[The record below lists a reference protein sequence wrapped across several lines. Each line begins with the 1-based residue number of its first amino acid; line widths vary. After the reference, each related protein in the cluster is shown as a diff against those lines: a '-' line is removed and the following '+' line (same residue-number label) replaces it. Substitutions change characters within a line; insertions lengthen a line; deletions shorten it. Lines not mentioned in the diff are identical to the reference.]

1 MTFDLVVRGGRVADG
16 TGMPSYTADVAVR
29 DGRIARVGRV
39 TESAARTID
48 ADGCV
53 VAPGFIDVHTHYDAQ
68 LHWEPTA
75 SPASWHGVTTVL
87 TGNCGFTLAP
97 ARPEDT
103 GWLAQM
109 LSRVEGMS
117 TQALAEGLRWSGGS
131 FGQYLH
137 ALDGRIA
144 VNMGAY
150 VGHSAIRR
158 HVMGDAASVRRATS
172 EEIAAMQAL
181 VRQAMFE
188 GAIGFSTSQL
198 DIHVAHD
205 GREVPSNHAAP
216 EEIVA
221 LAAVLAEFDHGAL
234 EIIPRTFV
242 DGYDEA
248 DRRLLREMY
257 RVSGR
262 PIELNTLVPL
272 PHQMGGWRR
281 GVDFCRQAF
290 AEGVRVH
297 PMFAVNELGAH
308 FSLDTTFLFDEMP
321 TWRETLCA
329 PAPERARRLADPGVR
344 DVLLAELAN
353 PAGRAFVFVWQVVFV
368 EAVERPEHERWVG
381 MHVAAV
387 AEVMGKAPLDAF
399 LDLALA
405 EDLKTQ
411 FMVGAFKD
419 PARDVATAEL
429 VRDPICMAGSSD
441 GGAHVL
447 SFTGAD
453 YTTRLLSEWVP
464 GTLTLEQAIAKLT
477 MVPAMVHGLHDRG
490 VVREGAAAD
499 LVVFDP
505 SRLRCTGTRLVHDF
519 PAGAGRYVVGAEG
532 YVATVVN
539 GEVVLEHGGYAGALP
554 GLVLRGGV
562 AS

>member
-1 MTFDLVVRGGRVADG
+1 MSFDLVVRGGRIVDG
-16 TGMPSYTADVAVR
+16 TGMPAFTADVAVR
-29 DGRIARVGRV
+29 DGVIARIGRV
-39 TESAARTID
+39 TEPAARTID

-53 VAPGFIDVHTHYDAQ
+53 VTPGFIDVHTHYDAQ

-97 ARPEDT
+97 AKPEDT

-117 TQALAEGLRWSGGS
+117 ADCLAAGLRWQGGG

-158 HVMGDAASVRRATS
+158 HAMGDAASTRRATQD
-172 EEIAAMQAL
+172 EVVAMQAL
-181 VRQAMFE
+181 VRQAMYE

-221 LAAVLAEFDHGAL
+221 LASVLAEFDHGAI

-248 DRRLLREMY
+248 DRRLLLDLY
-257 RVSGR
+257 RASGR
-262 PIELNTLVPL
+262 PLELNTMVPL
-272 PHQMGGWRR
+272 PHQMDGWRR
-281 GVDFCRQAF
+281 GLEFVREAF
-290 AEGVRVH
+290 RAGARLH
-297 PMFAVNELGAH
+297 PMFATNELGAH

-321 TWRETLCA
+321 TWRETLCLRS
-329 PAPERARRLADPGVR
+329 PERERRLRDPAVR
-344 DVLLAELAN
+344 ATLLAELAD
-353 PAGRAFVFVWQVVFV
+353 PRGRAFVFVWQVVFV
-368 EAVERPEHERWVG
+368 EAVTRREHERWLG
-381 MHVAAV
+381 MHLADV
-387 AEVMGKAPLDAF
+387 AEAMGKAPLDAF

-405 EDLKTQ
+405 EDLRTQ
-411 FMVGAFKD
+411 FLVGAPND
-419 PARDVATAEL
+419 RSRDAATAEL
-429 VRDPICMAGSSD
+429 VRDPIFMAGSSD

-464 GTLTLEQAIAKLT
+464 GTLTLEQAVSKLT
-477 MVPAMVHGLHDRG
+477 MIPAVVHGLHDRG
-490 VVREGAAAD
+490 IVREGAAAD

-505 SRLRCTGTRLVHDF
+505 ARLRCTGTTLVQDF

-539 GEVVLEHGGYAGALP
+539 GAVVFDAGRYTGALP
-554 GLVLRGGV
+554 GHVLRG
-562 AS
+562 

>member
-1 MTFDLVVRGGRVADG
+1 MSFDLVVRGGRVVDG
-16 TGMPSYTADVAVR
+16 TGMPGFTADVAVR
-29 DGRIARVGRV
+29 DGRIARIGRV
-39 TESAARTID
+39 TEVATRTID
-48 ADGCV
+48 ADGCIV
-53 VAPGFIDVHTHYDAQ
+53 TPGFVDVHTHYDAQ

-117 TQALAEGLRWSGGS
+117 TEALAAGLRWSGGS

-158 HVMGDAASVRRATS
+158 HVMGDAASDRRATAD
-172 EEIAAMQAL
+172 EIAAMQGL
-181 VRQAMFE
+181 VRQAMHE

-234 EIIPRTFV
+234 EIIPRSFV

-248 DRRLLREMY
+248 DRALLHEMY

-272 PHQMGGWRR
+272 PHQMDGWRR
-281 GVDFCRQAF
+281 GVEFCREAF
-290 AEGVRVH
+290 RRGFRLH

-321 TWRETLCA
+321 TWRLTLCL
-329 PAPERARRLADPGVR
+329 PEPERARQLADPAVR
-344 DVLLAELAN
+344 ERLLVELAD
-353 PAGRAFVFVWQVVFV
+353 PSGRAFVFVWQVVFV
-368 EAVERPEHERWVG
+368 EAVIRPEHERWVG
-381 MHVAAV
+381 KHVADV
-387 AEVMGKAPLDAF
+387 AEAMGKAPLDAF

-411 FMVGAFKD
+411 FLVSAPKD
-419 PARDVATAEL
+419 RSRDAATAEL
-429 VRDPICMAGSSD
+429 VRDPIAMAGSSD

-464 GTLTLEQAIAKLT
+464 GTLTLEQAVAKLT
-477 MVPAMVHGLHDRG
+477 MVPAIVHGLADRG

-539 GEVVLEHGGYAGALP
+539 GEVTFEQGRYTGAL
-554 GLVLRGGV
+554 GGALLRG
-562 AS
+562 

>member
-1 MTFDLVVRGGRVADG
+1 MSFDLVVRGGRVVDG
-16 TGMPSYTADVAVR
+16 TGMPSFSADVAVR
-29 DGRIARVGRV
+29 DGRIARIGRV
-39 TESAARTID
+39 REGARRVID
-48 ADGCV
+48 ADGCI

-97 ARPEDT
+97 AKSEDV

-117 TQALAEGLRWSGGS
+117 AEALAAGLRWSGGT
-131 FGQYLH
+131 FGHFLH
-137 ALDGRIA
+137 ALEGRIA

-158 HVMGDAASVRRATS
+158 QVMGDAASDRRATDD
-172 EEIAAMQAL
+172 EVGRMQAL
-181 VRQAMFE
+181 VRQSMHE

-221 LAAVLAEFDHGAL
+221 LSSVLGDFDHGAI
-234 EIIPRTFV
+234 EFIPRSFV
-242 DGYDEA
+242 DGYSEA
-248 DRRLLREMY
+248 DRRLLHEMY

-272 PHQMGGWRR
+272 PHQMKGWRR
-281 GVDFCRQAF
+281 GVDFCRETFQQ
-290 AEGVRVH
+290 GIRLH
-297 PMFAVNELGAH
+297 PMFATNQLGAH
-308 FSLDTTFLFDEMP
+308 FALDTTFLFDEMP
-321 TWRETLCA
+321 IFRETLCLGS
-329 PAPERARRLADPGVR
+329 PERERRLRDPAVRQKMLEALADPT
-344 DVLLAELAN
+344 
-353 PAGRAFVFVWQVVFV
+353 GRAFVFVWQVLFV
-368 EAVERPEHERWVG
+368 EAVTRPEHQRFVG
-381 MHVAAV
+381 MHLADVADAV
-387 AEVMGKAPLDAF
+387 GKTPLDAF

-405 EDLKTQ
+405 EDLQTQ
-411 FMVGAFKD
+411 FVLGAPHD
-419 PARDVATAEL
+419 PARDEATAEL
-429 VRDPICMAGSSD
+429 LRDPIVMAGSSD

-464 GTLTLEQAIAKLT
+464 GTLSLEEAISKLT
-477 MVPAMVHGLHDRG
+477 MVPAVVHGLADRG

-499 LVVFDP
+499 LVVFDRA
-505 SRLRCTGTRLVHDF
+505 RLRCGATRLVRDF
-519 PAGAGRYVVGAEG
+519 PAGAGRYVVDAEG

-539 GEVVLEHGGYAGALP
+539 GEVVFDHGRYAGSLS
-554 GLVLRGGV
+554 GHVLRG
-562 AS
+562 

>member
-1 MTFDLVVRGGRVADG
+1 MSFDLVVRGGRIADG

-29 DGRIARVGRV
+29 DGRIARIGRV
-39 TESAARTID
+39 TEAAARTID

-97 ARPEDT
+97 AKREDV
-103 GWLAQM
+103 GWVAQM

-117 TQALAEGLRWSGGS
+117 ADALAQGLRWSGGS
-131 FGQYLH
+131 FGQFLH

-144 VNMGAY
+144 VNMGSY

-158 HVMGDAASVRRATS
+158 HVMGDAGSERRATPD
-172 EEIAAMQAL
+172 EVVAMQTL
-181 VRQAMFE
+181 VRQAMHE

-216 EEIVA
+216 EEILA
-221 LAAVLAEFDHGAL
+221 LAAVLSEFDHGAI

-242 DGYDEA
+242 EGYDEA
-248 DRRLLREMY
+248 DRRLLQELY

-272 PHQMGGWRR
+272 PHQMEGWRR
-281 GVDFCRQAF
+281 GVDFCRESFRQ
-290 AEGVRVH
+290 GLRLH

-321 TWRETLCA
+321 TWRETLCLRGA
-329 PAPERARRLADPGVR
+329 ERMRRLSDPSVR
-344 DVLLAELAN
+344 ETLLMELAN

-368 EAVERPEHERWVG
+368 ETVRRPEHERFVD
-381 MHVAAV
+381 MHLADV
-387 AEVMGKAPLDAF
+387 AEAVGKTPLDAF

-405 EDLKTQ
+405 EDLTTQ
-411 FMVGAFKD
+411 FRVGAPKD
-419 PARDVATAEL
+419 RSRDAATAEL
-429 VRDPICMAGSSD
+429 IRDPICMAGSSD
-441 GGAHVL
+441 GGAHLL

-453 YTTRLLSEWVP
+453 YTTRLLSEWTP
-464 GTLTLEQAIAKLT
+464 DPLTLEQAVSKLT
-477 MVPAMVHGLHDRG
+477 MVPAVVHGLADRG

-539 GEVVLEHGGYAGALP
+539 GEVVFEHGRHTGALP
-554 GLVLRGGV
+554 GAVLRG
-562 AS
+562 

>member
-1 MTFDLVVRGGRVADG
+1 MSFDLVVRGGRVVDG
-16 TGMPSYTADVAVR
+16 TGMPAFTADVAVR
-29 DGRIARVGRV
+29 DGRIVRIGRV
-39 TESAARTID
+39 TESAERTID

-53 VAPGFIDVHTHYDAQ
+53 VTPGFIDVHTHYDAQ

-87 TGNCGFTLAP
+87 AGNCGFTLAP

-103 GWLAQM
+103 TWLAQM

-117 TQALAEGLRWSGGS
+117 TDALAAGLRWSGGS

-158 HVMGDAASVRRATS
+158 HVMGDAASERRATAD
-172 EEIAAMQAL
+172 EVAAMQAL
-181 VRQAMFE
+181 VRQAMYE

-221 LAAVLAEFDHGAL
+221 LSAVLAEFDHGAI

-242 DGYDEA
+242 EGYAEA
-248 DRRLLREMY
+248 DRALLREMY

-272 PHQMGGWRR
+272 PHQMDGWRR
-281 GVDFCRQAF
+281 GVDFCRDAF
-290 AEGVRVH
+290 RQGVRLH

-321 TWRETLCA
+321 TWRQTLCL
-329 PAPERARRLADPGVR
+329 PGSERARRLADPAVR
-344 DVLLAELAN
+344 ERLLMELAD
-353 PAGRAFVFVWQVVFV
+353 PTGRAFVFVWQVVFV
-368 EAVERPEHERWVG
+368 EAVTRPEHERWIG
-381 MHVAAV
+381 HHLADV
-387 AEVMGKAPLDAF
+387 AEAMGKSPLDAF

-411 FMVGAFKD
+411 FLVGAPKD
-419 PARDVATAEL
+419 HARDAATAEL
-429 VRDPICMAGSSD
+429 VRDPIAMAGSSD

-464 GTLTLEQAIAKLT
+464 GTLTLEQAVAKLT
-477 MVPAMVHGLHDRG
+477 MVPAIVHGIADRG

-539 GEVVLEHGGYAGALP
+539 GEPTFDQGRYTGAL
-554 GLVLRGGV
+554 GGVVLRG
-562 AS
+562 

>member
-1 MTFDLVVRGGRVADG
+1 MSFDLVVRGGRVADG
-16 TGMPSYTADVAVR
+16 TGMPAFSADVAVR
-29 DGRIARVGRV
+29 DGRIVRIGRV
-39 TESAARTID
+39 SEPARRTID

-97 ARPEDT
+97 ARREDT
-103 GWLAQM
+103 TWLAQM

-117 TQALAEGLRWSGGS
+117 TEALAAGLRWDGGS
-131 FGQYLH
+131 FGQFLH

-158 HVMGDAASVRRATS
+158 HVMGDAASERRATAD
-172 EEIAAMQAL
+172 EIASMQAL
-181 VRQAMFE
+181 VRQAMHE

-221 LAAVLAEFDHGAL
+221 LAGVLADFDHGAI

-242 DGYDEA
+242 EGYGEA
-248 DRRLLREMY
+248 DRALLREMY

-262 PIELNTLVPL
+262 PLELNTLVPL
-272 PHQMGGWRR
+272 PHQMDGWRR
-281 GVDFCRQAF
+281 GVDFCREAF
-290 AEGVRVH
+290 RQGVRLH

-308 FSLDTTFLFDEMP
+308 FSLDTTFLFDEMA
-321 TWRETLCA
+321 TWRRTLCL
-329 PAPERARRLADPGVR
+329 PAAERARRLADPSVR
-344 DVLLAELAN
+344 ERLLAELAN

-368 EAVERPEHERWVG
+368 EAVTRPGHERWVG
-381 MHVAAV
+381 MHVGDV
-387 AEVMGKAPLDAF
+387 ADAMGKAPLDAF

-411 FMVGAFKD
+411 FLVGAPKD
-419 PARDVATAEL
+419 PRRDAATAEL
-429 VRDPICMAGSSD
+429 VVDPIAMAGSSD

-464 GTLTLEQAIAKLT
+464 GTLSLEQAISKLT
-477 MVPAMVHGLHDRG
+477 MVPAIVHGLHDRG
-490 VVREGAAAD
+490 VIREGAAAD

-505 SRLRCTGTRLVHDF
+505 TRLRCTATRLVHDF

-532 YVATVVN
+532 YRATIVN
-539 GEVVLEHGGYAGALP
+539 GELTFDAGRYTHALA
-554 GLVLRGGV
+554 GHVLRGG
-562 AS
+562 

>member
-1 MTFDLVVRGGRVADG
+1 VSFDLVIRGGRVVDG
-16 TGMPSYTADVAVR
+16 TGMPGFTADVAVR
-29 DGRIARVGRV
+29 NGVVVRIGRV
-39 TESAARTID
+39 TEAAARTID

-53 VAPGFIDVHTHYDAQ
+53 VTPGFIDVHTHYDAQ

-97 ARPEDT
+97 AKPEDT
-103 GWLAQM
+103 TWLAQM

-117 TQALAEGLRWSGGS
+117 AECLAAGLRWRGGG
-131 FGQYLH
+131 FGQYLD

-158 HVMGDAASVRRATS
+158 HVMGDDASARRATPD
-172 EEIAAMQAL
+172 EIGAMQAL
-181 VRQAMFE
+181 VRQAMHE

-221 LAAVLAEFDHGAL
+221 LASVLAEFDHGAL

-242 DGYDEA
+242 EGYDEA
-248 DRRLLREMY
+248 DRRLLLDLY
-257 RVSGR
+257 RASGR
-262 PIELNTLVPL
+262 PIELNTMVPL
-272 PHQMGGWRR
+272 PHQMEGWRR
-281 GVDFCRQAF
+281 GLDFVRASFQAG
-290 AEGVRVH
+290 ARLH
-297 PMFAVNELGAH
+297 PMFATNELGAH

-321 TWRETLCA
+321 TWRGTLCLA
-329 PAPERARRLADPGVR
+329 SPERERRLRDPAVREVLLTELADPR
-344 DVLLAELAN
+344 
-353 PAGRAFVFVWQVVFV
+353 GRAFVFVWQVVFV
-368 EAVERPEHERWVG
+368 EAVVRPEHERWIG
-381 MHVAAV
+381 MHVADV
-387 AEVMGKAPLDAF
+387 AEAMGKAPLDAF

-405 EDLKTQ
+405 EDLRTQ
-411 FMVGAFKD
+411 FMVGAPND
-419 PARDVATAEL
+419 RSRDTATAEL
-429 VRDPICMAGSSD
+429 IRDPIVMAGSSD

-453 YTTRLLSEWVP
+453 YTTRLLAEWVP
-464 GTLTLEQAIAKLT
+464 ATLTLERAVSKLT
-477 MVPAMVHGLHDRG
+477 MIPAVVHGLRDRG
-490 VVREGAAAD
+490 VLREGAAAD

-505 SRLRCTGTRLVHDF
+505 SRLRCTGTRLVKDF

-532 YVATVVN
+532 YVATAVN
-539 GEVVLEHGGYAGALP
+539 GAVVFDAGAYTGALP
-554 GLVLRGGV
+554 GYVLRG
-562 AS
+562 

>member
-1 MTFDLVVRGGRVADG
+1 VSFDLVIRGARVVDG
-16 TGMPSYTADVAVR
+16 TGMPGFTADVAVR
-29 DGRIARVGRV
+29 DGVVVRIGRV
-39 TESAARTID
+39 TEAAARTID
-48 ADGCV
+48 ADGCIV
-53 VAPGFIDVHTHYDAQ
+53 TPGFIDVHTHYDAQ

-97 ARPEDT
+97 AKPEDT
-103 GWLAQM
+103 TWLAQM

-117 TQALAEGLRWSGGS
+117 AECLAAGLRWRGGG
-131 FGQYLH
+131 FGQYLD

-158 HVMGDAASVRRATS
+158 HVMGDDASARRATPD
-172 EEIAAMQAL
+172 EIGAMQAL
-181 VRQAMFE
+181 VRQAVHE

-221 LAAVLAEFDHGAL
+221 LASVLAEFDHGAV

-242 DGYDEA
+242 EGYDEA
-248 DRRLLREMY
+248 DRRLLLELY
-257 RVSGR
+257 RASGR
-262 PIELNTLVPL
+262 PIELNTMVPL
-272 PHQMGGWRR
+272 PHQMEGWRR
-281 GVDFCRQAF
+281 GLDFVRASFQAG
-290 AEGVRVH
+290 ARLH
-297 PMFAVNELGAH
+297 PMFATNELGAH

-321 TWRETLCA
+321 TWRETLCLA
-329 PAPERARRLADPGVR
+329 SPERERRLRDPAVRQSLLTELADPR
-344 DVLLAELAN
+344 
-353 PAGRAFVFVWQVVFV
+353 GRAFVFVWQVVFV
-368 EAVERPEHERWVG
+368 ETVVRPEHERWIG
-381 MHVAAV
+381 MHVADI
-387 AEVMGKAPLDAF
+387 AEAMGKAPLDAF

-405 EDLKTQ
+405 EDLRTQ
-411 FMVGAFKD
+411 FVVGAPND
-419 PARDVATAEL
+419 RSRDNATAEL
-429 VRDPICMAGSSD
+429 IRDPIVMAGSSD

-453 YTTRLLSEWVP
+453 YTTRLLAEWVP
-464 GTLTLEQAIAKLT
+464 DTLTLEQAVSKLT
-477 MVPAMVHGLHDRG
+477 MIPAVVHGLRDRG
-490 VVREGAAAD
+490 VLREGAAAD

-505 SRLRCTGTRLVHDF
+505 SRLRCTGTRLVKDF

-532 YVATVVN
+532 YVATAVN
-539 GEVVLEHGGYAGALP
+539 GVVVFDAGAYTSALP
-554 GLVLRGGV
+554 GRVLRD
-562 AS
+562 

>member
-1 MTFDLVVRGGRVADG
+1 MSFDLVVRSGRVVDG
-16 TGMPSYTADVAVR
+16 TGMPAFTADVAVR
-29 DGRIARVGRV
+29 DGRIVRIGRV

-53 VAPGFIDVHTHYDAQ
+53 VTPGFIDVHTHYDAQ

-87 TGNCGFTLAP
+87 AGNCGFTLAP
-97 ARPEDT
+97 ARREDT
-103 GWLAQM
+103 KWLALM

-117 TQALAEGLRWSGGS
+117 AEALATGLRWSGGS
-131 FGQYLH
+131 FGQFLH

-158 HVMGDAASVRRATS
+158 HVMGDDASERRAMPD
-172 EEIAAMQAL
+172 EVVAMQTL
-181 VRQAMFE
+181 VRQAMHE

-205 GREVPSNHAAP
+205 GREVPSNHASAD
-216 EEIVA
+216 EILA
-221 LAAVLAEFDHGAL
+221 LGAVLADFDHGAI

-242 DGYDEA
+242 DGYGDA
-248 DRRLLREMY
+248 DRRLLLDLY

-272 PHQMGGWRR
+272 PHQMEGWRR
-281 GVDFCRQAF
+281 GVDFCRESF
-290 AEGVRVH
+290 RRGVRLH

-321 TWRETLCA
+321 TWRATLCQ
-329 PAPERARRLADPGVR
+329 PPPERARRLADPAVR
-344 DVLLAELAN
+344 EQLLVELAD
-353 PAGRAFVFVWQVVFV
+353 PAGRAFVFGWQGVFV
-368 EAVERPEHERWVG
+368 EAVTRPEHERWVG
-381 MHVAAV
+381 THVADV
-387 AEVMGKAPLDAF
+387 ADAMGKAPLDAF

-411 FMVGAFKD
+411 FLVGAPKD
-419 PARDVATAEL
+419 RSRDAATAEL
-429 VRDPICMAGSSD
+429 VRDPIMMAGSSD

-464 GTLTLEQAIAKLT
+464 GTLTLEQAVAKLT
-477 MVPAMVHGLHDRG
+477 MVPAVVHGITDRG
-490 VVREGAAAD
+490 VLREGAAAD
-499 LVVFDP
+499 VVVFDP
-505 SRLRCTGTRLVHDF
+505 SRLGCTATRLVHDF

-539 GEVVLEHGGYAGALP
+539 GEVTFEQGRYTGAL
-554 GLVLRGGV
+554 GGVVLRG
-562 AS
+562 

>member
-1 MTFDLVVRGGRVADG
+1 VSFDLVIRGGRVVDG
-16 TGMPSYTADVAVR
+16 TGMPAFSADVAVL
-29 DGRIARVGRV
+29 DGVVARVGRV

-97 ARPEDT
+97 AKPEDT
-103 GWLAQM
+103 TWLAQM

-117 TQALAEGLRWSGGS
+117 AECLAAGLRWRGGS
-131 FGQYLH
+131 FGQYLD

-158 HVMGDAASVRRATS
+158 HVMGDAASVRCATPD
-172 EEIAAMQAL
+172 EIGAMQAL
-181 VRQAMFE
+181 VRHAMHE

-221 LAAVLAEFDHGAL
+221 LASVLAEFDHGAI

-242 DGYDEA
+242 EGYDEA
-248 DRRLLREMY
+248 DRRLLLDLY
-257 RVSGR
+257 RASGR
-262 PIELNTLVPL
+262 PIELNTMVPL
-272 PHQMGGWRR
+272 PHQMEGWRR
-281 GVDFCRQAF
+281 GLDFVRASF
-290 AEGVRVH
+290 REGARLH
-297 PMFAVNELGAH
+297 PMFATNELGAH

-321 TWRETLCA
+321 TWRATLCLA
-329 PAPERARRLADPGVR
+329 SPERERRLRDPAVREALLTELADPR
-344 DVLLAELAN
+344 
-353 PAGRAFVFVWQVVFV
+353 GRAFVFVWQVVFV
-368 EAVERPEHERWVG
+368 ETVVRPEHERWIG
-381 MHVAAV
+381 MHVADV
-387 AEVMGKAPLDAF
+387 AQAMGKAPLDAF

-405 EDLKTQ
+405 EDLRTQ
-411 FMVGAFKD
+411 FVVGAPND
-419 PARDVATAEL
+419 HSRDAATAEL
-429 VRDPICMAGSSD
+429 VRDPIVMAGSSD

-453 YTTRLLSEWVP
+453 YTTRLLAEWVP
-464 GTLTLEQAIAKLT
+464 STLTLEEAVSKLT
-477 MVPAMVHGLHDRG
+477 MIPAVVHGLRDRG

-505 SRLRCTGTRLVHDF
+505 SRLRCTGTRLVKDF

-539 GEVVLEHGGYAGALP
+539 GAIVFDAGAYTGALP
-554 GLVLRGGV
+554 GHVLRG
-562 AS
+562 

>member
-1 MTFDLVVRGGRVADG
+1 VSFDLVIRGGRVVDG
-16 TGMPSYTADVAVR
+16 TGMPGFTADVAVR
-29 DGRIARVGRV
+29 DGVIARVGRV
-39 TESAARTID
+39 TEAAARTID

-97 ARPEDT
+97 AKPEDT
-103 GWLAQM
+103 TWLAQM

-117 TQALAEGLRWSGGS
+117 AECLAAGLRWGGGG
-131 FGQYLH
+131 FGQYLR

-158 HVMGDAASVRRATS
+158 HVMGDAASVRRATPD
-172 EEIAAMQAL
+172 EVGAMQAL
-181 VRQAMFE
+181 VRQAMHE

-221 LAAVLAEFDHGAL
+221 LASVLAEFDHGAI

-242 DGYDEA
+242 EGYDEA
-248 DRRLLREMY
+248 DRRLLLDIY
-257 RVSGR
+257 RASGR
-262 PIELNTLVPL
+262 PIELNTMVPL
-272 PHQMGGWRR
+272 PHQMEGWRR
-281 GVDFCRQAF
+281 GLDF
-290 AEGVRVH
+290 VRASFRGGARLH
-297 PMFAVNELGAH
+297 PMFATNELGAH

-321 TWRETLCA
+321 TWRATLCLA
-329 PAPERARRLADPGVR
+329 SPERERRLSDPAVRDALLLELADPR
-344 DVLLAELAN
+344 
-353 PAGRAFVFVWQVVFV
+353 GRAFVFVWQVVFV
-368 EAVERPEHERWVG
+368 EAVVRPEHERWIG
-381 MHVAAV
+381 MHVADL
-387 AEVMGKAPLDAF
+387 AEAMGKAPLDAF

-405 EDLKTQ
+405 EDLRTQ
-411 FMVGAFKD
+411 FVVGAPND
-419 PARDVATAEL
+419 HSRDAATAEL
-429 VRDPICMAGSSD
+429 VRDPIVMAGSSD

-453 YTTRLLSEWVP
+453 YTTRLLAEWVP
-464 GTLTLEQAIAKLT
+464 STLTLEQAVSKLT
-477 MVPAMVHGLHDRG
+477 MIPAVVHGLHDRG
-490 VVREGAAAD
+490 ILREGAAAD
-499 LVVFDP
+499 IVVFDP
-505 SRLRCTGTRLVHDF
+505 SRLRCTGARLVKDF
-519 PAGAGRYVVGAEG
+519 PTGAGRYVVGAEG

-539 GEVVLEHGGYAGALP
+539 GTVVFDAGAYTRALP
-554 GLVLRGGV
+554 GHVLRG
-562 AS
+562 

>member
-1 MTFDLVVRGGRVADG
+1 MSFDLVVRGGRIADG
-16 TGMPSYTADVAVR
+16 TGMPSFTADVAVR
-29 DGRIARVGRV
+29 DGRIARIGRV
-39 TESAARTID
+39 TDAADRTID

-97 ARPEDT
+97 AKREDV

-117 TQALAEGLRWSGGS
+117 ADALAQGLRWSGGS
-131 FGQYLH
+131 FGQFLH

-144 VNMGAY
+144 VNMGSY

-158 HVMGDAASVRRATS
+158 HVMGDAGSERRATA
-172 EEIAAMQAL
+172 EEVTAMQTL
-181 VRQAMFE
+181 VREAMHE

-216 EEIVA
+216 EEILA
-221 LAAVLAEFDHGAL
+221 LASVLAEFDHGAI

-242 DGYDEA
+242 EGYDEA
-248 DRRLLREMY
+248 DRRLLRDLY

-272 PHQMGGWRR
+272 PHQMEGWRR
-281 GVDFCRQAF
+281 GVDFCRESFRQ
-290 AEGVRVH
+290 GLRLH

-321 TWRETLCA
+321 TWRATLCLRGAERTRRLSDPAVRETL
-329 PAPERARRLADPGVR
+329 LM
-344 DVLLAELAN
+344 ELAN

-368 EAVERPEHERWVG
+368 ETVSKPEHARFVD
-381 MHVAAV
+381 MHLADV
-387 AEVMGKAPLDAF
+387 AEAVGKTPLDAF

-405 EDLKTQ
+405 EDLTTQ
-411 FMVGAFKD
+411 FRVGAPKD
-419 PARDVATAEL
+419 RSRDAATLEL

-441 GGAHVL
+441 GGAHLL

-453 YTTRLLSEWVP
+453 YTTRLLTEWTP
-464 GTLTLEQAIAKLT
+464 DPLTLEQAVSKLT
-477 MVPAMVHGLHDRG
+477 MVPAVVHGIADRG
-490 VVREGAAAD
+490 VIREGAAAD
-499 LVVFDP
+499 LVVFDQ
-505 SRLRCTGTRLVHDF
+505 SRLRCTATRLVHDF

-539 GEVVLEHGGYAGALP
+539 GEVVFEHGRHTGALP
-554 GLVLRGGV
+554 GTVLRG
-562 AS
+562 

>member
-1 MTFDLVVRGGRVADG
+1 MSFDLVVKGGRVADG

-39 TESAARTID
+39 TEPARRTID

-103 GWLAQM
+103 RWLALM

-117 TQALAEGLRWSGGS
+117 ADALAAGLRWSGGS

-150 VGHSAIRR
+150 VGHSAVRR
-158 HVMGDAASVRRATS
+158 HVMGEAASERRATAD
-172 EEIAAMQAL
+172 EIAAMQAL
-181 VRQAMFE
+181 VRQAMHE

-221 LAAVLAEFDHGAL
+221 LAAVLAEFDHGAI

-242 DGYDEA
+242 DGYADA
-248 DRRLLREMY
+248 DRTLLREMY

-262 PIELNTLVPL
+262 PLELNTLVPL
-272 PHQMGGWRR
+272 PHQMKGWRR
-281 GVDFCRQAF
+281 GLDFCREAF
-290 AEGVRVH
+290 RQGVRLH

-321 TWRETLCA
+321 TWRETLCG
-329 PAPERARRLADPGVR
+329 PEPERSRRLRDPAVR
-344 DVLLAELAN
+344 GKLLAELAD
-353 PAGRAFVFVWQVVFV
+353 PTGRAFVFVWQVVFV
-368 EAVERPEHERWVG
+368 EAVMRPEHERFVG
-381 MHVAAV
+381 MHMTDV
-387 AEVMGKAPLDAF
+387 AEAMGKPPLDAF

-405 EDLKTQ
+405 EELRTQ
-411 FMVGAFKD
+411 FLVGAPKD
-419 PARDVATAEL
+419 RSRDAATAEL
-429 VRDPICMAGSSD
+429 VRDPIVMAGSSD

-464 GTLTLEQAIAKLT
+464 DPLTLEQAVSKLT
-477 MVPAMVHGLHDRG
+477 MVPAVVHGLHDRG
-490 VVREGAAAD
+490 VVREDAAAD

-505 SRLRCTGTRLVHDF
+505 SRLRCTGTHLVNDF
-519 PAGAGRYVVGAEG
+519 PAGAGRYVVGSEG

-539 GEVVLEHGGYAGALP
+539 GDVTFEQGRYTGALA
-554 GLVLRGGV
+554 GHVLR
-562 AS
+562 

>member
-16 TGMPSYTADVAVR
+16 TGMPSFTADVAVR
-29 DGRIARVGRV
+29 DGRIVRIGRV
-39 TESAARTID
+39 SESARRTID

-97 ARPEDT
+97 AKPEDT

-109 LSRVEGMS
+109 LSRVEGMAPE
-117 TQALAEGLRWSGGS
+117 ALAEGLRWSGGT

-158 HVMGDAASVRRATS
+158 HVMGDAASDRRATAD
-172 EEIAAMQAL
+172 EVEAMRTL
-181 VRQAMFE
+181 VRQAMHE

-221 LAAVLAEFDHGAL
+221 LAAVLAEFDHGAI
-234 EIIPRTFV
+234 EIIPRSFV
-242 DGYDEA
+242 DGYSEA
-248 DRRLLREMY
+248 DRRLLFDMY
-257 RVSGR
+257 RASGR

-272 PHQMGGWRR
+272 PHQMDGWRR
-281 GVDFCRQAF
+281 GVDFCRDAF
-290 AEGVRVH
+290 RQGVRLH

-321 TWRETLCA
+321 TWRQTLCL
-329 PAPERARRLADPGVR
+329 PASERARRLADPR
-344 DVLLAELAN
+344 LRETLLAELAD
-353 PAGRAFVFVWQVVFV
+353 PTGRAFVFVWQVVFV
-368 EAVERPEHERWVG
+368 EAVTRPEHERFVG
-381 MHVAAV
+381 MHLADV
-387 AEVMGKAPLDAF
+387 AEAMGKAPLDAF

-411 FMVGAFKD
+411 FMVGAPND
-419 PARDVATAEL
+419 RSRDAATGEL
-429 VRDPICMAGSSD
+429 VRDPIVMAGSSD

-453 YTTRLLSEWVP
+453 YTTRLLSEWSP
-464 GTLTLEQAIAKLT
+464 DPLTLEAAISKLT
-477 MVPAMVHGLHDRG
+477 MVPAVVHGLTDRG

-505 SRLRCTGTRLVHDF
+505 TRLRCTPTRLVHDF
-519 PAGAGRYVVGAEG
+519 PGGAGRYVVGAEG

-539 GEVVLEHGGYAGALP
+539 GDVTFEHGRHTGALA
-554 GLVLRGGV
+554 GTVLRG
-562 AS
+562 

>member
-1 MTFDLVVRGGRVADG
+1 VTFDLVVRGGRVVDG
-16 TGMPSYTADVAVR
+16 TGLPGFTADVAVR

-39 TESAARTID
+39 TEPAARMLD

-97 ARPEDT
+97 AKPEDT

-117 TQALAEGLRWSGGS
+117 AEALAAGLRWSGGS
-131 FGQYLH
+131 FGRYLH

-158 HVMGDAASVRRATS
+158 YVMGDAASERRATGEEIVAMAAEVRRA
-172 EEIAAMQAL
+172 MH
-181 VRQAMFE
+181 E

-242 DGYDEA
+242 EGYDEA
-248 DRRLLREMY
+248 DRRLVREMY

-272 PHQMGGWRR
+272 PHQMDGWRR
-281 GVDFCRQAF
+281 AVEFCREASRQ
-290 AEGVRVH
+290 GVRLH

-308 FSLDTTFLFDEMP
+308 FSLDTTFLFDEMS
-321 TWRETLCA
+321 TWRATLCL
-329 PAPERARRLADPGVR
+329 PAAERARRLADPTVR
-344 DVLLAELAN
+344 GALLRELAD
-353 PAGRAFVFVWQVVFV
+353 PTGRAFVFVWQVVFV
-368 EAVERPEHERWVG
+368 EAVVRPEHERYVG
-381 MHVAAV
+381 MHVGELAEAV
-387 AEVMGKAPLDAF
+387 GKAPLDAF
-399 LDLALA
+399 LDLSLA

-411 FMVGAFKD
+411 FLVGAPKD
-419 PARDVATAEL
+419 RRREEATAEL
-429 VRDPICMAGSSD
+429 VRDPIVMAGSSD
-441 GGAHVL
+441 GGAHLL

-477 MVPAMVHGLHDRG
+477 MVPAVVHGLHDRG

-505 SRLRCTGTRLVHDF
+505 TRLRCTGTRLVRDF
-519 PAGAGRYVVGAEG
+519 PAGAGRYVVGADG
-532 YVATVVN
+532 YVASVVN
-539 GEVVLEHGGYAGALP
+539 GEVVFEGGRYTGSLS
-554 GLVLRGGV
+554 GQVLRG
-562 AS
+562 

>member
-16 TGMPSYTADVAVR
+16 TGMPSFTADVAVR
-29 DGRIARVGRV
+29 DGRIVRIGRV
-39 TESAARTID
+39 TEGARRTID

-109 LSRVEGMS
+109 LSRVEGMAPE
-117 TQALAEGLRWSGGS
+117 ALAAGLRWSGGS

-158 HVMGDAASVRRATS
+158 HAMGDAASDRRATPD
-172 EEIAAMQAL
+172 EVAAMQTL
-181 VRQAMFE
+181 VRQAMHD
-188 GAIGFSTSQL
+188 GAIGLSTSQL

-221 LAAVLAEFDHGAL
+221 LASVLAEFDHGAL
-234 EIIPRTFV
+234 EFIPRSFV
-242 DGYDEA
+242 DGYSEA
-248 DRRLLREMY
+248 DRRLLFDMY
-257 RVSGR
+257 RASGR

-272 PHQMGGWRR
+272 PHQMEGWRR
-281 GVDFCRQAF
+281 GVDFCRDAF
-290 AEGVRVH
+290 RQGVRLH

-321 TWRETLCA
+321 TWRQTLCL
-329 PAPERARRLADPGVR
+329 PPSERARRLGDPVVRTALLGELADPR
-344 DVLLAELAN
+344 
-353 PAGRAFVFVWQVVFV
+353 GRAFVFVWQVVFV
-368 EAVERPEHERWVG
+368 ETVMRPEHERWVG
-381 MHVAAV
+381 LHLADV
-387 AEVMGKAPLDAF
+387 AEAMGKTPLDAF

-411 FMVGAFKD
+411 FLVGAPKD
-419 PARDVATAEL
+419 RTRDAATAEL
-429 VRDPICMAGSSD
+429 VRDPIVMAGSSD

-453 YTTRLLSEWVP
+453 YTTRLLSEWAP
-464 GTLTLEQAIAKLT
+464 DPLTLEAAVSKLT
-477 MVPAMVHGLHDRG
+477 MVPAVVHGLTGRG
-490 VVREGAAAD
+490 VVREGAVAD

-519 PAGAGRYVVGAEG
+519 PGGAGRYVVGAEG

-539 GEVVLEHGGYAGALP
+539 GELTFERGRYTGALA
-554 GLVLRGGV
+554 GTVLRG
-562 AS
+562 

>member
-1 MTFDLVVRGGRVADG
+1 MTFDLVVRGGRVVDG
-16 TGMPSYTADVAVR
+16 TGMPAFTADVAVR
-29 DGRIARVGRV
+29 DGRIVRIGRV

-48 ADGCV
+48 ADGCI

-117 TQALAEGLRWSGGS
+117 TEALAAGLRWSGGT

-158 HVMGDAASVRRATS
+158 HAMGDAASERRATA
-172 EEIAAMQAL
+172 EEIVAMQAL
-181 VRQAMFE
+181 VRQAMHE

-216 EEIVA
+216 EEIAA
-221 LAAVLAEFDHGAL
+221 LAAVLAEFDHGAI
-234 EIIPRTFV
+234 EFIPRSFV
-242 DGYDEA
+242 EGYDEP
-248 DRRLLREMY
+248 DRALLHEMY

-272 PHQMGGWRR
+272 PHQMDGWRR
-281 GVDFCRQAF
+281 GVDFCRDAF
-290 AEGVRVH
+290 RQGVRLH

-321 TWRETLCA
+321 TWRQTLCL
-329 PAPERARRLADPGVR
+329 PAAERARRLGDPAVRERLLTELADPT
-344 DVLLAELAN
+344 
-353 PAGRAFVFVWQVVFV
+353 GRAFVFVWQVVFV
-368 EAVERPEHERWVG
+368 EAVTRPEHERWVG
-381 MHVAAV
+381 RHLADV
-387 AEVMGKAPLDAF
+387 AEAMGKAPLDAF

-411 FMVGAFKD
+411 FLVGAPKD
-419 PARDVATAEL
+419 RSRDAATAEL
-429 VRDPICMAGSSD
+429 VRDPIAMAGSSD

-464 GTLTLEQAIAKLT
+464 GTLTLEQAVAKLT
-477 MVPAMVHGLHDRG
+477 MVPAVVHGIADRG

-505 SRLRCTGTRLVHDF
+505 SRLRCTATRLVHDF

-539 GEVVLEHGGYAGALP
+539 GEVTFDQGRYTGAL
-554 GLVLRGGV
+554 GGVVLRG
-562 AS
+562 

>member
-16 TGMPSYTADVAVR
+16 TGMPSFTADVAVR
-29 DGRIARVGRV
+29 DGCIVRIGRV
-39 TESAARTID
+39 TESARRTID

-97 ARPEDT
+97 AKPEDT

-109 LSRVEGMS
+109 LSRVEGMAPE
-117 TQALAEGLRWSGGS
+117 ALAEGLRWSGGT

-158 HVMGDAASVRRATS
+158 WVMGDAASERRATID
-172 EEIAAMQAL
+172 EVDAMRTL
-181 VRQAMFE
+181 VRQAMHE

-216 EEIVA
+216 EELVA
-221 LAAVLAEFDHGAL
+221 LAAVLAEFDHGAI
-234 EIIPRTFV
+234 EIIPRSFV
-242 DGYDEA
+242 DGYSEA
-248 DRRLLREMY
+248 DRRLLFDLY
-257 RVSGR
+257 RASGR

-272 PHQMGGWRR
+272 PHQMDGWRR
-281 GVDFCRQAF
+281 GVEFCRDAF
-290 AEGVRVH
+290 RQGVRLH

-321 TWRETLCA
+321 TWRQTLCL
-329 PAPERARRLADPGVR
+329 PAPERARRLADPR
-344 DVLLAELAN
+344 LRETLLAELAD
-353 PAGRAFVFVWQVVFV
+353 PTGRAFVFVWQVVFV
-368 EAVERPEHERWVG
+368 EGVTRPEHERWVG
-381 MHVAAV
+381 MHLADVADA
-387 AEVMGKAPLDAF
+387 MGKAPLDAF

-411 FMVGAFKD
+411 FMVGAPKD
-419 PARDVATAEL
+419 RSRDAATGEL
-429 VRDPICMAGSSD
+429 VRDPIVMAGSSD

-453 YTTRLLSEWVP
+453 YTTRLLSEWSP
-464 GTLTLEQAIAKLT
+464 DPLTLETAISKLT
-477 MVPAMVHGLHDRG
+477 MVPAVVHGLTDRG

-505 SRLRCTGTRLVHDF
+505 TRLRCTATRLVHDF
-519 PAGAGRYVVGAEG
+519 PGGAGRYVVGAEG

-539 GEVVLEHGGYAGALP
+539 GDVTFEHGRHTGALA
-554 GLVLRGGV
+554 GTVLRG
-562 AS
+562 

>member
-1 MTFDLVVRGGRVADG
+1 MTFDLVLRGGRVADG

-29 DGRIARVGRV
+29 DGRIVRIGRV
-39 TESAARTID
+39 TEPATRTID

-97 ARPEDT
+97 AKPEDV

-117 TQALAEGLRWSGGS
+117 AEALATGLRWSGGS
-131 FGQYLH
+131 FGQFLH

-158 HVMGDAASVRRATS
+158 HVMGDAASERRATPA
-172 EEIAAMQAL
+172 EVVEMQAL
-181 VRQAMFE
+181 VRQAMHE

-216 EEIVA
+216 EEILA
-221 LAAVLAEFDHGAL
+221 LGAVLADFDHGAI

-242 DGYDEA
+242 EGYGDA
-248 DRRLLREMY
+248 DRRLLHELY
-257 RVSGR
+257 RMSGR

-272 PHQMGGWRR
+272 PHQMDGWRR
-281 GVDFCRQAF
+281 GVDFCREAF
-290 AEGVRVH
+290 RQGVRLH

-321 TWRETLCA
+321 TWRQTLCLPMA
-329 PAPERARRLADPGVR
+329 ERKRRLADPAVR
-344 DVLLAELAN
+344 GTLLAELAD
-353 PAGRAFVFVWQVVFV
+353 PTGRAFVFVWQVVFV
-368 EAVERPEHERWVG
+368 EAVSRPEYERFVG
-381 MHVAAV
+381 MHMADV
-387 AEVMGKAPLDAF
+387 AEAMGKAPLDAF

-405 EDLKTQ
+405 EDLATQ
-411 FMVGAFKD
+411 FLVGAPKD
-419 PARDVATAEL
+419 RSRDAATAEL

-453 YTTRLLSEWVP
+453 YTTRLLSEWAP
-464 GTLTLEQAIAKLT
+464 DPLTLEQAVSKLT
-477 MVPAMVHGLHDRG
+477 MVPAVVHGLADRG
-490 VVREGAAAD
+490 LVREGAAAD

-505 SRLRCTGTRLVHDF
+505 IRLRCTGTRLVRDF
-519 PAGAGRYVVGAEG
+519 PGGAGRYVVGADG
-532 YVATVVN
+532 YVATIVN
-539 GEVVLEHGGYAGALP
+539 GEVVFDQGRYTGALP
-554 GLVLRGGV
+554 GHVLRGG
-562 AS
+562 

>member
-1 MTFDLVVRGGRVADG
+1 VTFDLVVRGGRIADG
-16 TGMPSYTADVAVR
+16 TGMPSFAADVAVR
-29 DGRIARVGRV
+29 DGRIARIGRV
-39 TESAARTID
+39 GEGARRTID

-87 TGNCGFTLAP
+87 AGNCGFTLAP
-97 ARPEDT
+97 AKPEDT

-117 TQALAEGLRWSGGS
+117 PEVLSTSLRWKGGT

-137 ALDGRIA
+137 ALEGRIA

-158 HVMGDAASVRRATS
+158 HVMGDAASERRATAA
-172 EEIAAMQAL
+172 EVTAMQAL
-181 VRQAMFE
+181 VREAMHE

-221 LAAVLAEFDHGAL
+221 LAAVLAEFDHGAI

-242 DGYDEA
+242 DGYGDA
-248 DRRLLREMY
+248 DRKLLRDIY
-257 RVSGR
+257 RASGR

-272 PHQMGGWRR
+272 PHQMDGWRR
-281 GVDFCRQAF
+281 GVDFAREAF
-290 AEGVRVH
+290 REGVRLH

-321 TWRETLCA
+321 TWRATLCL
-329 PAPERARRLADPGVR
+329 PPPERMRRLHDPAVRHQLLVELADPT
-344 DVLLAELAN
+344 
-353 PAGRAFVFVWQVVFV
+353 GRAFVFVWQVLFV
-368 EAVERPEHERWVG
+368 EAATRPEHERWVG
-381 MHVAAV
+381 MHLADVADA
-387 AEVMGKAPLDAF
+387 MGKAPLDAF

-411 FMVGAFKD
+411 FVLGAPQD
-419 PARDVATAEL
+419 PARDAATAEL
-429 VRDPICMAGSSD
+429 VRDPIMMAGSSD

-464 GTLTLEQAIAKLT
+464 GTLTLEQAVSKLT
-477 MVPAMVHGLHDRG
+477 MVPAVVHGLHDRG

-519 PAGAGRYVVGAEG
+519 PGGAGRYVVGAEG

-539 GEVVLEHGGYAGALP
+539 GEVVFEHGQYGGALP
-554 GLVLRGGV
+554 GQVLRG
-562 AS
+562 

>member
-1 MTFDLVVRGGRVADG
+1 VSFDLVIRGGRVVDG
-16 TGMPSYTADVAVR
+16 TGMPGFTADVAVR
-29 DGRIARVGRV
+29 DGVIARVGRV
-39 TESAARTID
+39 TEAAARTID

-97 ARPEDT
+97 AKPEDT
-103 GWLAQM
+103 TWLAQM

-117 TQALAEGLRWSGGS
+117 AECLAAGLRWQGGG
-131 FGQYLH
+131 FGQYLR
-137 ALDGRIA
+137 ALEGRIA

-158 HVMGDAASVRRATS
+158 HVMGDAASVRRATPD
-172 EEIAAMQAL
+172 EVGAMQAL
-181 VRQAMFE
+181 VRQAMHE

-221 LAAVLAEFDHGAL
+221 LASVLAEFDHGAI

-242 DGYDEA
+242 EGYDEA
-248 DRRLLREMY
+248 DRRLLLDIY
-257 RVSGR
+257 RASGR
-262 PIELNTLVPL
+262 PIELNTMVPL
-272 PHQMGGWRR
+272 PHQMEGWRR
-281 GVDFCRQAF
+281 GLDF
-290 AEGVRVH
+290 VRASFRGGARLH
-297 PMFAVNELGAH
+297 PMFATNELGAH

-321 TWRETLCA
+321 TWRATLCLA
-329 PAPERARRLADPGVR
+329 SPERERRLGDPAVREALLLELADPR
-344 DVLLAELAN
+344 
-353 PAGRAFVFVWQVVFV
+353 GRAFVFVWQVVFV
-368 EAVERPEHERWVG
+368 EAVVRPEHERWIG
-381 MHVAAV
+381 MHVADV
-387 AEVMGKAPLDAF
+387 AEAMGKAPLDAF

-405 EDLKTQ
+405 EDLRTQ
-411 FMVGAFKD
+411 FVVGAPND
-419 PARDVATAEL
+419 HSHDAATAEL
-429 VRDPICMAGSSD
+429 VRDPIVMAGSSD

-453 YTTRLLSEWVP
+453 YTTRLLAEWVP
-464 GTLTLEQAIAKLT
+464 STLTLEQAVSKLT
-477 MVPAMVHGLHDRG
+477 MIPAVVHGLHDRG
-490 VVREGAAAD
+490 ILREGAAAD
-499 LVVFDP
+499 IVVFDP
-505 SRLRCTGTRLVHDF
+505 SRLRCTGTRLVKDF

-532 YVATVVN
+532 YLATVVN
-539 GEVVLEHGGYAGALP
+539 GAVVFEAGTYTGALP
-554 GLVLRGGV
+554 GHVLRG
-562 AS
+562 

>member
-1 MTFDLVVRGGRVADG
+1 VTFDLVVRGGRVVDG
-16 TGMPSYTADVAVR
+16 TGMPSFTADVAVR
-29 DGRIARVGRV
+29 DGVIVRIGRV
-39 TESAARTID
+39 RESARRAID

-97 ARPEDT
+97 AKPEDAA
-103 GWLAQM
+103 WLAQM

-117 TQALAEGLRWSGGS
+117 ADALAAGLRWQGGG
-131 FGQYLH
+131 FGQFLQ

-158 HVMGDAASVRRATS
+158 HVMGNAASERRATAD
-172 EEIAAMQAL
+172 EVAAMQQL
-181 VRQAMFE
+181 VRCAMHE

-221 LAAVLAEFDHGAL
+221 LAAVLAEFDHGAI
-234 EIIPRTFV
+234 EIIPRSFV

-248 DRRLLREMY
+248 DRRLLLDIY
-257 RVSGR
+257 RACGR
-262 PIELNTLVPL
+262 PVELNTMVPL
-272 PHQMGGWRR
+272 PHQMDGWRHGLEFAR
-281 GVDFCRQAF
+281 ESFRQGA
-290 AEGVRVH
+290 RLH
-297 PMFAVNELGAH
+297 PMFATNELGAH

-321 TWRETLCA
+321 TWRQTLCLA
-329 PAPERARRLADPGVR
+329 AVERERRLRDPAVR
-344 DVLLAELAN
+344 VQLLAELAD
-353 PAGRAFVFVWQVVFV
+353 PRGRAFVFVWQVIFV
-368 EAVERPEHERWVG
+368 EAVTRPEHEHWVG
-381 MHVAAV
+381 QHMMDV
-387 AEVMGKAPLDAF
+387 AEATGKTPLDAF

-405 EDLKTQ
+405 EDLRTQ
-411 FMVGAFKD
+411 FLVGAPKD
-419 PARDVATAEL
+419 PAREAATAEL
-429 VRDPICMAGSSD
+429 VRDPIFMAGSSD

-453 YTTRLLSEWVP
+453 YTTRLLSDWVP
-464 GTLTLEQAIAKLT
+464 GTLSLEQAVSKLT
-477 MVPAMVHGLHDRG
+477 MVPAVVHGLADRG

-505 SRLRCTGTRLVHDF
+505 NQLRCTGTRLVHDF
-519 PAGAGRYVVGAEG
+519 PAGAGRYVVGADG

-539 GEVVLEHGGYAGALP
+539 GEIVFDRGHYTGTLAGH
-554 GLVLRGGV
+554 VLRG
-562 AS
+562 